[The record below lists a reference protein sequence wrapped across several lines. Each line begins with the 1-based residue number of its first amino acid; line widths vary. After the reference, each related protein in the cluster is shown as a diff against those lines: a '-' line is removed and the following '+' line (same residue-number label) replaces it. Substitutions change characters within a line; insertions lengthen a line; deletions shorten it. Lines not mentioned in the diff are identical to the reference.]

1 MEEKGIYE
9 IGKQPCSKFKHQR
22 VRQTGVEVTDVCVV
36 CGKKRAMCMNCGSWH
51 HSGGW
56 TDECT
61 PELKGKLEIRKDE
74 TPSVISKKRRFIM

>member
-36 CGKKRAMCMNCGSWH
+36 CGKKRAMCMHCGSWH
-51 HSGGW
+51 HEGGW
-56 TDECT
+56 VEDCKSPAT
-61 PELKGKLEIRKDE
+61 PVSEPDLGVRE
-74 TPSVISKKRRFIM
+74 